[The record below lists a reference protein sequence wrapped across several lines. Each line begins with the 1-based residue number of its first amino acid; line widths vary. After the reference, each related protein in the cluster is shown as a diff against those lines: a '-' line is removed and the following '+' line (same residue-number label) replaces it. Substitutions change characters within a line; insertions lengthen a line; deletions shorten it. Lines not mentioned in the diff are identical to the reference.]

1 MAYDNL
7 KTVANQVTG
16 QTNQGLASFMPQSMP
31 IQTDV
36 LTKILP
42 LGGLSWKNGWR
53 PRTPAEIQSNKE
65 SMMNTYNN
73 MRQDGFSSDEI
84 ASRLNA
90 GGVYNNLEK
99 GIGSQAFQT
108 SISSG
113 IKAIEPTG
121 PTRQQQRQ
129 LNQATRQAA
138 RQERQQERQNERDQ
152 QREARKEWEGSA
164 AGQAAL
170 NNVPSGTGNTTVDAF
185 NAFSAIKDAPT
196 YSKDSGVNFMS
207 SKAGLGISGA
217 ANAAASVVGGLADA
231 GVSFDVRLGN
241 YNDRPA
247 AQQLNETQEAVR
259 QGIYSGV
266 SAIPMFGPLISAGL
280 QLTDGLG
287 KMLGTQMSNISKD
300 AAEDAG
306 ISRGFN
312 NVVATIPGLGSL
324 LGAFTKKTDEFEV
337 DMDKLAGVGSA
348 YDMSTFDSAEDLS
361 GGLFLGQRNKVN
373 DFIAEQNRLRDTMT
387 GISDTQRM
395 RKEGASAAAA
405 DLAQQNKN
413 RYAGV
418 TGGSM
423 AIGKKGMKFQNL
435 DWAKILLTKL
445 KQGGKIEEQKE
456 KVYKGRSLEELKAYA
471 DSVNPRFVQRMNDP
485 NIIGINFIDD
495 NGNAAFGT
503 HYMEV
508 GDDGEGNYYVYPRIQ
523 EINGQL
529 QFFKDWR
536 EALNTALKN
545 KNYLEFDNLEEA
557 DNFASNYKKVYPV
570 FQKFQKGG
578 KLGTP
583 GIESN
588 VIVEGAY
595 HAHKNHLDEIN
606 PELSDMTPKGI
617 PVATEDASGNKTQ
630 VAEIEVG
637 ELILT
642 KDLTDKLEELYKDGS
657 DEAAI
662 QAGMLFANEIID
674 NTVDNKGGVL
684 NENN

>member
-113 IKAIEPTG
+113 IKAPEPIS

-138 RQERQQERQNERDQ
+138 RQERQQARQNERDQ
-152 QREARKEWEGSA
+152 QREARKKWEGSA
-164 AGQAAL
+164 EGQAAL

-231 GVSFDVRLGN
+231 GVSFDVGLGN

-423 AIGKKGMKFQNL
+423 AIGKKGMKLKL
-435 DWAKILLTKL
+435 DNSRALL
-445 KQGGKIEEQKE
+445 
-456 KVYKGRSLEELKAYA
+456 
-471 DSVNPRFVQRMNDP
+471 QR
-485 NIIGINFIDD
+485 
-495 NGNAAFGT
+495 
-503 HYMEV
+503 
-508 GDDGEGNYYVYPRIQ
+508 
-523 EINGQL
+523 
-529 QFFKDWR
+529 
-536 EALNTALKN
+536 
-545 KNYLEFDNLEEA
+545 
-557 DNFASNYKKVYPV
+557 
-570 FQKFQKGG
+570 FQKGG

-642 KDLTDKLEELYKDGS
+642 KDLTDKLEELYKDGA

-684 NENN
+684 DENN